1 MTSFFRFGGLFSDDQ
16 RSGNAPTTYDS
27 SAAATA
33 TTGTNDS
40 TLKHDSPVDG
50 DYRTTTNADDS
61 TSASSTTFPNMEGGT
76 DATASTTTKQPTE
89 TATSSYDAG
98 GRIEMEDR
106 IAMVEQIL
114 AENDFYQILGLER
127 SCAQNEIR
135 RAYIS
140 RSRVIHPDKMRN
152 SESSTQAFQKLSS
165 AYETLS
171 NPSRRRDYDVSGRRY
186 HSHNSE
192 ETLSNALAQF
202 FSEFMAGD
210 FDNLLQI
217 VEFLNSQNPELAI
230 NKDSARRFFH
240 QIRDV
245 ALVAGQYLSVAKFE
259 VMRLYEIQ
267 QELRSLSY
275 FDVLG
280 RLRLTIQM
288 TRVFLAIPIKM
299 NTHVTDR
306 QIMNQQF
313 TNVLGGVTGFL
324 ETSENGISNLN
335 GWVKRRS
342 WFG

>member
-1 MTSFFRFGGLFSDDQ
+1 MSAHGPTAAYGPFDVSIMTSFFRFGGLFSDDQ
-16 RSGNAPTTYDS
+16 RSGNAPTTF
-27 SAAATA
+27 
-33 TTGTNDS
+33 
-40 TLKHDSPVDG
+40 
-50 DYRTTTNADDS
+50 
-61 TSASSTTFPNMEGGT
+61 SSTTNGT
-76 DATASTTTKQPTE
+76 DTSTAVDGKTSSE
-89 TATSSYDAG
+89 TSSSSYDAG
-98 GRIEMEDR
+98 GRIEMKDR
-106 IAMVEQIL
+106 IVMVEQIL
-114 AENDFYQILGLER
+114 AENDFYGILGLER
-127 SCAQNEIR
+127 TCAQNEIR

-140 RSRVIHPDKMRN
+140 RSRIIHPDKMRN

-171 NPSRRRDYDVSGRRY
+171 NPTRRRDYDVSGRRY
-186 HSHNSE
+186 HSQNSE

-230 NKDSARRFFH
+230 NKESARRFFH

-245 ALVAGQYLSVAKFE
+245 ALVAGQYLNVAKFE

>member
-1 MTSFFRFGGLFSDDQ
+1 
-16 RSGNAPTTYDS
+16 
-27 SAAATA
+27 
-33 TTGTNDS
+33 
-40 TLKHDSPVDG
+40 
-50 DYRTTTNADDS
+50 
-61 TSASSTTFPNMEGGT
+61 
-76 DATASTTTKQPTE
+76 
-89 TATSSYDAG
+89 
-98 GRIEMEDR
+98 
-106 IAMVEQIL
+106 
-114 AENDFYQILGLER
+114 
-127 SCAQNEIR
+127 
-135 RAYIS
+135 
-140 RSRVIHPDKMRN
+140 
-152 SESSTQAFQKLSS
+152 LSS

-171 NPSRRRDYDVSGRRY
+171 NPTRRREYDISGRRY
-186 HSHNSE
+186 HSQNSE

-230 NKDSARRFFH
+230 NKESARRFFH

-245 ALVAGQYLSVAKFE
+245 ALVAGQYLNVAKFE

-324 ETSENGISNLN
+324 ESSENGISNLN
-335 GWVKRRS
+335 GWMKRRS